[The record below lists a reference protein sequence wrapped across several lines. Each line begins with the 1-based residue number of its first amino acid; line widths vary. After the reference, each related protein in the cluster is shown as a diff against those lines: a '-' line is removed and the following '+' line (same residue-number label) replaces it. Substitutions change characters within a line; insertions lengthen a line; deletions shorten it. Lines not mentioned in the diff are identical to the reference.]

1 MTNRYKAVIIDMDGT
16 LLNSHKEIS
25 KRNKEMVIDIQQRG
39 IKVALAS
46 GRPLDHLMED
56 ALKIELDKYHGYL
69 VGNNGQ
75 EFYDFKEKVIY
86 RGARLPQEVLI
97 NTINIAEKYHLSCFG
112 LSQGYRFRTE
122 KYHDDY
128 PSVIKENKD
137 IIFDKIG
144 LNDRDG
150 IKNVWMVAN
159 ELKAL
164 LAEFCQVMV
173 TDNTTIEL
181 VPFGIDKIVGVD
193 RIRDLNNLCNED
205 ILIIGDGENDYQ
217 MSCHYPFVAMQD
229 CFAKLKEKAIFIT
242 LSNDED
248 GVANAIEKLVNH
260 V

>member
-16 LLNSHKEIS
+16 LLNSHKDIS

-56 ALKIELDKYHGYL
+56 ALKIELDKYQGYL

-97 NTINIAEKYHLSCFG
+97 KTINIAEKYHLSCFG
-112 LSQGYRFRTE
+112 LSQGYRFRTD
-122 KYHDDY
+122 KHQDDY
-128 PSVIKENKD
+128 QSIIAENKD

-144 LNDRDG
+144 LNDHAG
-150 IKNVWMVAN
+150 IKNVWLVAN
-159 ELKAL
+159 ELKEL
-164 LAEFCQVMV
+164 LVEHCQVMV

-193 RIRDLNNLCNED
+193 RIRDLNHFHNED
-205 ILIIGDGENDYQ
+205 ILVIGDGENDYQ
-217 MSCHYPFVAMQD
+217 MSCHYPFVAMHD
-229 CFAKLKEKAIFIT
+229 CFDKLKEKAIFIT
-242 LSNDED
+242 KSNDED
-248 GVANAIEKLVNH
+248 GVAYAIEKLCY
-260 V
+260 